1 MATQNQANDDNQSA
15 SETAR
20 LNRSAAA
27 INRAAATTTQ
37 NNTNINVQLSND
49 YINRRLYNPLGNFA
63 SYTYQISLYMVS
75 PEAYQAF
82 VSSNRSNVKNINGFY
97 LVAQSGG
104 SNNKNKENT
113 VSNLDYYIDN
123 MSIVQSFSGK
133 GSGASINISDIK
145 FEIIEPYGFSFPT
158 KLTAAFENLKAN
170 SNFKGIENSIE
181 AIKSF
186 FVVGIR
192 FQGYD
197 ENGVPLSSSN
207 FPTSSFTT
215 NIGAQGVFEQFIDIK
230 LKTFKFKLDGF
241 GATKYQLVAA
251 KTDENIGFGTKYGI
265 VDNVSPLIG
274 STVEELLIGEAQ
286 GLTSLKQLLN
296 QNQQGRSVPIT
307 YDFRFKGDEATV
319 NSIKN
324 AKLVNLKD
332 NDRARNPSS
341 LASNSSQV
349 NESTAAASVPTNLK
363 TIWQFNSGM
372 AVPQI
377 VENLIK
383 QSTYVT
389 NALTFNYTSSET
401 PNNTGT
407 PNIINQKSDP
417 PELKWYNLS
426 AEVTPTAYDNSNDF
440 SYHITYIIQPF
451 TNPTVNTPFTKSPV
465 YPGPDKLYE
474 YWLTGKN
481 KEIISLE
488 LSYDQTYFQISLTEP
503 GQLGDPVSTITG
515 KKNDQDQTGGKNV
528 KNEAVNTITT
538 QLNDPGAYKNV
549 KIKTLGDPDWLHSF
563 SNQNS
568 AVIDPNS
575 QSIFV
580 EVVLKEGIDYNN
592 NTGLLDI
599 NNSISF
605 WNYSDTFKK
614 NNNIQG
620 AIFLV
625 KKVISTFS
633 GGAFTQDLECSVP
646 VFTEPKDNNI
656 DGTATGTTI
665 GTTPAQTTPTAG
677 SATAQGSGYSV
688 VAPINIGVFKT
699 PALSSNGINS
709 VYGSAAVGSSLGPTG
724 TFLDGTQR
732 NLVNDDAALSVGAGT
747 TQAGKVDETTM
758 SVNQRL
764 SNFSQRVSAFFKPG
778 TPPPARAPGSVP
790 GGVTRINPS
799 DIQPM

>member
-113 VSNLDYYIDN
+113 VLNLDYYIDN

-215 NIGAQGVFEQFIDIK
+215 DIGAQGVFEQFIDIK
-230 LKTFKFKLDGF
+230 LKTFKFRLDGF

-451 TNPTVNTPFTKSPV
+451 TNPTVNTPFTKAPV

-633 GGAFTQDLECSVP
+633 GGAFTQYL
-646 VFTEPKDNNI
+646 
-656 DGTATGTTI
+656 
-665 GTTPAQTTPTAG
+665 
-677 SATAQGSGYSV
+677 
-688 VAPINIGVFKT
+688 
-699 PALSSNGINS
+699 
-709 VYGSAAVGSSLGPTG
+709 
-724 TFLDGTQR
+724 
-732 NLVNDDAALSVGAGT
+732 
-747 TQAGKVDETTM
+747 
-758 SVNQRL
+758 
-764 SNFSQRVSAFFKPG
+764 
-778 TPPPARAPGSVP
+778 
-790 GGVTRINPS
+790 
-799 DIQPM
+799 